1 MTTALKV
8 GAVIALKASHS
19 LPLLLLAAGL
29 ARSTF
34 FYRQAAL
41 TTPDRHAELRAQIH
55 EVFTGAKSRYG
66 HRRIHAVLTRQGWQI
81 ARKTVLKVMREENL
95 VCKVRTRSKYS
106 SYKGQVGKIADNLLK
121 REFDAEVP
129 NTKWVTDVTEF
140 KTAERKV
147 YLSPVLDLF
156 DRSIVSYSVSE
167 SPSVAFTNESLIEA
181 IGTLTPGETPM
192 MHSDQGFQYQHTSW
206 QKLLSNAN
214 MAQSMSRKGNCLDN
228 SVMENFFGHL
238 KEEMFHRQDFTDIS
252 GFLTELDDY
261 IHWYNYERISLTLQ
275 CLSPMEYRALALA
288 A

>member
-1 MTTALKV
+1 M
-8 GAVIALKASHS
+8 IALKASHS
-19 LPLLLLAAGL
+19 LPLLLQAAGL

-34 FYRQAAL
+34 FHRQAAL
-41 TTPDRHAELRAQIH
+41 KTPDRHAELRAKIQ
-55 EVFTGAKSRYG
+55 EVFTRARGRYG

-81 ARKTVLKVMREENL
+81 ARKTVMKLTREENL

-121 REFDAEVP
+121 REFDAQAP

-140 KTAERKV
+140 KIAERKV

-181 IGTLTPGETPM
+181 IGTLTLGETLM
-192 MHSDQGFQYQHTSW
+192 MHSDQGFQYQHASR

-214 MAQSMSRKGNCLDN
+214 MARSMSRKGNCLDN

-238 KEEMFHRQDFTDIS
+238 KDEMFHRQDFTDTD

-275 CLSPMEYRALALA
+275 CLSPMEYRAQALA